1 MSGKRKDKRFQLR
14 SCRIQIDK
22 QSFLGLKT
30 KSIGK
35 VMLVNLSVSGLQALA
50 GVRLTPGDKYKI
62 KIITNTFP
70 PMDVNGEVMWSKL
83 QKGKNFE
90 NYYRSGFSF
99 IKMPDSFKENL
110 KRLEKDPM
118 LREVTR
124 SIV

>member
-1 MSGKRKDKRFQLR
+1 MAGKRKDKRFQLR

-22 QSFLGLKT
+22 QSFMGFRK

-35 VMLVNLSVSGLQALA
+35 VVLVNLSVSGLQALA
-50 GVRLTPGDKYKI
+50 MVNLGPGDKCKI

-70 PMDVNGEVMWSKL
+70 LMEVNAEVMWSRL

-90 NYYRSGFSF
+90 KYYRTGFRFSN
-99 IKMPDSFKENL
+99 ISKEYKENL
-110 KRLEKDPM
+110 RRLENDPM
-118 LREVTR
+118 LREVSR